1 MRLVL
6 SLPAYSSHIITQ
18 TPIPTGQ
25 HTHRSHLILYL
36 HSDQSVDVRP
46 AGEHL
51 HRRAGALDFLGVTR
65 ARDEQHDPED
75 FTTAVHAQDAGH
87 PGTDP
92 FEVFGRLDDP
102 DQGYSAG
109 GHSAFGVAL
118 DKLTDEGDLV
128 GDSDTTSDEE
138 DGAVGVHGV
147 DASVRALS
155 ESAEGNAGVRSVL
168 GAHEQLVGE
177 TGSTADKEREGRFL
191 RAQGVLTGHGNALLI
206 GDDLLGF
213 APGDREWV

>member
-6 SLPAYSSHIITQ
+6 SLPTHPSHIITQ

-25 HTHRSHLILYL
+25 NTHCSHLVL
-36 HSDQSVDVRP
+36 HLHPDQGVDVRP

-65 ARDEQHDPED
+65 ARDEQHNPED

-109 GHSAFGVAL
+109 GHGAFGIAL
-118 DKLTDEGDLV
+118 DKLADEGDLV
-128 GDSDTTSDEE
+128 RDSDTTSDEKN
-138 DGAVGVHGV
+138 GAVGVHGV

-155 ESAEGNAGVRSVL
+155 ERAEGNAGVHGIL

-177 TGSTADKEREGRFL
+177 TGSTTDKQGEGRFL

-213 APGDREWV
+213 APSDREWV